1 MHPNDLHS
9 SLKFL
14 GSALFIGFALAFVF
28 QVCDLKLA
36 LAEKVFRETDPEAEQ
51 VEKFPPQGGA
61 IAFLL
66 ERDHTPSKDHRWTE
80 AEAFEKVL
88 IGAALDNGID
98 PALFIAMAYRE
109 SSFET
114 TARGRMGELGLVQVH
129 GKAARGCELTT
140 AEGQARCGAA
150 WLARVTR
157 ECGGAIVLDL
167 NRCRSTA
174 SRAACS
180 GGLAAYASGSCSAR
194 TVRTAAI
201 IRTRLKLAEKI
212 RPYLLYH
219 EATLASAGR

>member
-1 MHPNDLHS
+1 MHRNDLLEG
-9 SLKFL
+9 LKFL
-14 GSALFIGFALAFVF
+14 GLALFIGIVLAFVF
-28 QVCDLKLA
+28 QTCGIKPA
-36 LAEKVFRETDPEAEQ
+36 LAEKAFRGTDPEAEQ
-51 VEKFPPQGGA
+51 PTRDPPQGA

-66 ERDHTPSKDHRWTE
+66 ERDHTPPKDHRWTE

-88 IGAALDNGID
+88 IGAALDHGID

-129 GKAARGCELTT
+129 GKAARGCELKT

-150 WLARVTR
+150 WLARVTL
-157 ECGGAIVLDL
+157 ECGGSIALDL
-167 NRCRSTA
+167 DQCRSTA

-212 RPYLLYH
+212 RPHLLYH